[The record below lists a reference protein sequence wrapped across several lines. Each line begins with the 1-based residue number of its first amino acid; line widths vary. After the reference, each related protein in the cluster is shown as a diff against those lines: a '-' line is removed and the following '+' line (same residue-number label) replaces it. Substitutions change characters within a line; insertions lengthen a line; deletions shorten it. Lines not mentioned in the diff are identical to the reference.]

1 MAKLEIIYRH
11 FCTNYRLTTDS
22 RKVVPGSIYL
32 ALKGERFDGN
42 QFAQQAL
49 ESGASLVVVDND
61 KYNIEDERVMLV
73 EDSLKTLQS
82 LATHHRK
89 LLNIPVIAL
98 TGSNGKTTTKEL
110 LKEALSTKYRVLATA
125 GNFNNHIG
133 VPLTILSATTK
144 HEVMLVEMGA
154 NHVGEIQELCR
165 IALPDV
171 GLITNIGKSH
181 L

>member
-1 MAKLEIIYRH
+1 MTKLEIIYRH
-11 FCTNYRLTTDS
+11 FCTNYRLTIDS

-89 LLNIPVIAL
+89 SLNIPVIAL
-98 TGSNGKTTTKEL
+98 TGSNGKTT
-110 LKEALSTKYRVLATA
+110 
-125 GNFNNHIG
+125 
-133 VPLTILSATTK
+133 
-144 HEVMLVEMGA
+144 
-154 NHVGEIQELCR
+154 
-165 IALPDV
+165 
-171 GLITNIGKSH
+171 
-181 L
+181 